1 MRRAAALRPQIPRDT
16 TRVHFREDFWY
27 QDEEQLQVFTTDVRA
42 GIGIP
47 VMSDQDLIQLDIP
60 FMVFAATSKEDIF
73 RKPRIGMWNAYAK
86 EIGVTST
93 DSTLL

>member
-1 MRRAAALRPQIPRDT
+1 M
-16 TRVHFREDFWY
+16 
-27 QDEEQLQVFTTDVRA
+27 
-42 GIGIP
+42 
-47 VMSDQDLIQLDIP
+47 DQDLIQLDIP